1 VVPAGRGPADDDVR
15 APLILQIAQLRRRIA
30 WLQEQLEERDPEA
43 ASALAPAQDRAEAA
57 RHLDPGTLLDTY
69 GVAASDVMQTLLEHV
84 RTDARLDAVEEFAA
98 AHTDAMTALVADE
111 QSLAAVVASLEQI
124 REAARRQAQSPPV
137 AEALSWAVGRLEAA
151 LIAAGPVLEET
162 LAAERDRALTAAVE
176 KVGLDGIAA
185 AAWVAEVNGRIAAA
199 VESKQRR

>member
-1 VVPAGRGPADDDVR
+1 MSAGRGPAEDDVR

-30 WLQEQLEERDPEA
+30 WLQEQLQERDPEA
-43 ASALAPAQDRAEAA
+43 TGALPPPQDRADGAD
-57 RHLDPGTLLDTY
+57 HLDAATLVETY
-69 GVAASDVMQTLLEHV
+69 GAAASDVMQALLEHV
-84 RTDARLDAVEEFAA
+84 RTDARLDAVEEFAS
-98 AHTDAMTALVADE
+98 AHTDAMAELVADE
-111 QSLAAVVASLEQI
+111 QSLAAVAATLDQI

-162 LAAERDRALTAAVE
+162 LEAERDRALTAAVE
-176 KVGLDGIAA
+176 KIGLDGIAA

-199 VESKQRR
+199 VESRQPG

>member
-1 VVPAGRGPADDDVR
+1 VTPGPGPAADDVR
-15 APLILQIAQLRRRIA
+15 APLILQITQLRRRIA
-30 WLQEQLEERDPEA
+30 WLQAKLEERDPEA
-43 ASALAPAQDRAEAA
+43 ADALPPAQDRAEEA
-57 RHLDPGTLLDTY
+57 RNLDVGTLLDTY
-69 GVAASDVMQTLLEHV
+69 GAAASDVMQTLLEHV

-98 AHTDAMTALVADE
+98 EHTDAMAELVADE
-111 QSLAAVVASLEQI
+111 RSLAAVSATLEQI
-124 REAARRQAQSPPV
+124 RAAARRQTQSPPV

-185 AAWVAEVNGRIAAA
+185 AAWVAEVNGRIDAV
-199 VESKQRR
+199 VESRQPG